1 MKKLIEKHQQKNGR
15 GRGVIQFSPEAQA
28 YIQSQLNF
36 VPGMNTN
43 SNFSVQQANQ
53 QTRQREK
60 VERETPKTRAEGSY
74 RNIERRRES
83 GKTKDQEDTERD
95 IKLAMQPTWR
105 TNVADALHYA
115 GTGLS
120 TIGGG
125 LALLSN
131 PITTGTAL
139 VGGIVGGRA
148 IDKTSQNLTG
158 KTWAENVQE
167 KLRLQTPT
175 LAEFTN
181 PGYFIGGG
189 LGLKGKGAL
198 DYLIKADMP
207 RFGYTPT
214 TKYYFRPG
222 YIGMNFTPV
231 EKLFEV
237 NRWNRLRNPKYVTEQ
252 DKRILSEH
260 LPEYKLIQEKALD
273 EGTYMQTPKNFPG
286 SKINENGEYIFQG
299 DEGSWIQ
306 SQSKDFKAK
315 FGDKT
320 LKIGYKGGTDQK
332 AIEGGIQEHAPE
344 TFPEQDKGIF
354 FAADKR
360 YADKYN
366 HSNNETPGFW
376 LGFSKPYDMINGGQR
391 PFLLESEAIRYMRS
405 IDAMPSFKSFPDKPF
420 EILGNIWG
428 DLSYLKDPKIMSI
441 ITKDPNKMTAAELAE
456 RTKILSKIRAGQNNN
471 NVKQF
476 GRMVD
481 ANIKSG
487 RWHPL
492 RSTHYDG
499 YIGRDHSL
507 RWSPEYDPMEPFGSH
522 PESYVI
528 TKPEQA
534 SILVGN
540 NGSFNGPA
548 YSRKHGGKLKFKIK

>member
-1 MKKLIEKHQQKNGR
+1 MKTIPKLQTAWQPLQVDNTRVQKPIVIQPIKRTLKPGETLLNLGKQQTVITPKQVYVQQDSRLDKQRKSDQKYAQQKRKQIELDKAQKRTGEVAGAFLERTMPSYWAQQLTNESLNPMQQFLIDG
-15 GRGVIQFSPEAQA
+15 FSPGKVIKGGLSLAA
-28 YIQSQLNF
+28 LSPAIKA
-36 VPGMNTN
+36 T
-43 SNFSVQQANQ
+43 SVKKIFDPN
-53 QTRQREK
+53 RWFK
-60 VERETPKTRAEGSY
+60 L
-74 RNIERRRES
+74 RNPQYV
-83 GKTKDQEDTERD
+83 TQRD
-95 IKLAMQPTWR
+95 IK
-105 TNVADALHYA
+105 
-115 GTGLS
+115 
-120 TIGGG
+120 
-125 LALLSN
+125 
-131 PITTGTAL
+131 
-139 VGGIVGGRA
+139 
-148 IDKTSQNLTG
+148 
-158 KTWAENVQE
+158 
-167 KLRLQTPT
+167 T
-175 LAEFTN
+175 LESF
-181 PGYFIGGG
+181 
-189 LGLKGKGAL
+189 
-198 DYLIKADMP
+198 
-207 RFGYTPT
+207 
-214 TKYYFRPG
+214 
-222 YIGMNFTPV
+222 
-231 EKLFEV
+231 
-237 NRWNRLRNPKYVTEQ
+237 
-252 DKRILSEH
+252 
-260 LPEYKLIQEKALD
+260 LPEYKNIQEKALD
-273 EGTYMQTPKNFPG
+273 EGNYMIVSKGFPG
-286 SKINENGEYIFQG
+286 SKQLEDGRYIFQG

-306 SQSKDFKAK
+306 SQSKNFKAK

-366 HSNNETPGFW
+366 HGTGETPGFW

-428 DLSYLKDPKIMSI
+428 DLSYLKNPKIMSI

-456 RTKILSKIRAGQNNN
+456 RVKILSKIRAGQNNN
-471 NVKQF
+471 NMKQF

-481 ANIKSG
+481 ANVKSG
-487 RWHPL
+487 RWQPL

-507 RWSPEYDPMEPFGSH
+507 RWSSEYDPMEPFGSH

>member
-1 MKKLIEKHQQKNGR
+1 MKLIPKLQTAWSTIKQDNTRVQRPLILQPIKRKLKSGEQFFNNNGR
-15 GRGVIQFSPEAQA
+15 IIVAKPKEE
-28 YIQSQLNF
+28 YIQQDNRDVKQREDSHKQ
-36 VPGMNTN
+36 
-43 SNFSVQQANQ
+43 SVQ
-53 QTRQREK
+53 TRKKEQLKKAEQHTTQVFGK
-60 VERETPKTRAEGSY
+60 LLDEATLVPTFERITGEELSPA
-74 RNIERRRES
+74 
-83 GKTKDQEDTERD
+83 GKFAASFV
-95 IKLAMQPTWR
+95 LPT
-105 TNVADALHYA
+105 VALKGAQYVGKGLNYA
-115 GTGLS
+115 GKAANYAARMGMP
-120 TIGGG
+120 
-125 LALLSN
+125 AL
-131 PITTGTAL
+131 
-139 VGGIVGGRA
+139 
-148 IDKTSQNLTG
+148 
-158 KTWAENVQE
+158 
-167 KLRLQTPT
+167 
-175 LAEFTN
+175 
-181 PGYFIGGG
+181 
-189 LGLKGKGAL
+189 
-198 DYLIKADMP
+198 
-207 RFGYTPT
+207 GYTPT
-214 TKYYFRPG
+214 TQYYFKPG
-222 YIGMNFTPV
+222 YAGINFTPV

-260 LPEYKLIQEKALD
+260 MPEYKLIQEKALD

-286 SKINENGEYIFQG
+286 SKINKNGEYIFQG

-332 AIEGGIQEHAPE
+332 AIEGGVQEHAPE

-366 HSNNETPGFW
+366 HGNGETPGFW
-376 LGFSKPYDMINGGQR
+376 LGFSKPYDMLEGGQR

-405 IDAMPSFKSFPDKPF
+405 IDATPSFKGFPDRPF

-456 RTKILSKIRAGQNNN
+456 RVKILSKIRAGQNNN
-471 NVKQF
+471 DVKKF

-481 ANIKSG
+481 VNVKSG
-487 RWHPL
+487 RWQPL